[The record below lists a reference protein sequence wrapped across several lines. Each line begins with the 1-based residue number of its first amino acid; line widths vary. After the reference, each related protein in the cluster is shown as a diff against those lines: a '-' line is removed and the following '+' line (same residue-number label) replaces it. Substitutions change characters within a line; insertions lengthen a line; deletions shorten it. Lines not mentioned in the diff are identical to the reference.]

1 MDVTGEYSGMGGPT
15 ATAKTLKAGY
25 RLLGAIIEDAG
36 GNVFLKFTGPAKTI
50 AANERNFLQL
60 LESFQ
65 KQ

>member
-1 MDVTGEYSGMGGPT
+1 MV
-15 ATAKTLKAGY
+15 TAKSVKPGY
-25 RLLGAIIEDAG
+25 RLLGAIIENPG

-50 AANERNFLQL
+50 AANQRNFEQL